1 MERYNHKWWALVGI
15 SILAFT
21 AYLDY
26 TIVNTALPFIQRDLQ
41 TNVLDL
47 QWVSNIFA
55 IILAMTQIAF
65 GKFADRWGRK
75 KIFFS
80 GVCCFG
86 IAALGCGLSP
96 TIGWLIFFR
105 ALQGLGAS
113 VLFVCSVTLVS
124 DSFPQHERSK
134 AIGIFAAITGLGFV
148 LGPFFGGLLISFL
161 SWRWVFWIN
170 LPLIAM
176 GLPGAFLALKSVVSE
191 TSKVRIDWM
200 SLFLLV
206 AGLGSFIYGIISSG
220 KSGWTLPSSWLP
232 LFVGFSVLFLLIVL
246 DLKKENPLISLHIFK
261 NHLISLNLIN
271 CVAGGIVTST
281 FLFFDPLYLENVR
294 HLPAFQI
301 GLWIAIIPVGQVFI
315 SLFFH
320 TILKRIGCAKF
331 ALISIVTA
339 TLAILFHWG
348 IGENTP
354 LFYLILPFVLI
365 GITWGVANTNT
376 ITAIN
381 LSLPPSKIGD
391 AIGTLYTSWNV
402 GGAIFLSLGT
412 AVFHI
417 SGKPFVPAFHL
428 VSAIN
433 FVAMLLFTMVAFII
447 YVSACRMHKH
457 RR

>member
-1 MERYNHKWWALVGI
+1 MERYDHKWWALAGI
-15 SILAFT
+15 SVLAFT

-26 TIVNTALPFIQRDLQ
+26 TIVNTALPFIQKDFQ
-41 TNVLDL
+41 TNVLNI

-65 GKFADRWGRK
+65 GKFADRWNRK
-75 KIFFS
+75 KIFFL
-80 GVCCFG
+80 GVGCFA

-96 TIGWLIFFR
+96 TIEWLIFFR

-124 DSFPQHERSK
+124 DSFPQSERSK

-148 LGPFFGGLLISFL
+148 LGPFFGGLLIALF

-176 GLPGAFLALKSVVSE
+176 GLPGAILALRSVVSE

-200 SLFLLV
+200 SLLLLV
-206 AGLGSFIYGIISSG
+206 TGLGSFIYGIISSG
-220 KSGWTLPSSWLP
+220 KLGWTFPSSWIP
-232 LFVGFSVLFLLIVL
+232 LLVGFFILFFLIKL

-294 HLPAFQI
+294 QLPAFQI
-301 GLWIAIIPVGQVFI
+301 GLWIAIIPVGQVFV
-315 SLFFH
+315 SLFFNR
-320 TILKRIGCAKF
+320 ILKRIGCAKF
-331 ALISIVTA
+331 ALISIIAA
-339 TLAILFHWG
+339 TLAVAFHWG
-348 IGENTP
+348 IGEKTP
-354 LFYLILPFVLI
+354 LIYLILPFVLI

-391 AIGTLYTSWNV
+391 AIGTLYTSWNI

-412 AVFHI
+412 AVFHA

-428 VSAIN
+428 VSALN
-433 FVAMLLFTMVAFII
+433 FAAMFLFTMVAFII
-447 YVSACRMHKH
+447 YASA
-457 RR
+457 RRRQ